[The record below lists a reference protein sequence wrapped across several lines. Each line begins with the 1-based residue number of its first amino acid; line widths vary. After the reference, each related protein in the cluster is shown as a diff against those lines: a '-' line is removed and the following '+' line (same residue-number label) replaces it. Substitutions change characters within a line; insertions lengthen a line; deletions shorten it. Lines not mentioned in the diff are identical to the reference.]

1 MIKDTQDGRSMLEM
15 LGVLSIVGVLT
26 VGGFGL
32 VNKVS
37 NSNQANNVIDEIS
50 GLASKVRIVARD
62 YYSCFSDDKNETET
76 ETETEN
82 VEACGSFMSYISKA
96 KAYPDT
102 LECEGEEC
110 SEFLGSAD
118 VTYTVSSATYPEL
131 FSITV
136 NNLTDEMCM
145 NLVTANWGSAST
157 TGFMGIDGTDGG
169 RNFSAC
175 NGNNDSGSLTL
186 RFR

>member
-1 MIKDTQDGRSMLEM
+1 MIKDTQNGRSMLEM

-37 NSNQANNVIDEIS
+37 NSNQANNVIDEVS
-50 GLASKVRIVARD
+50 SLASKVRIVARD
-62 YYSCFSDDKNETET
+62 YYSCYSDDKNEED
-76 ETETEN
+76 N
-82 VEACGSFMSYISKA
+82 IGACGSLMSYITKA

-102 LECEGEEC
+102 LECDDEDCGEL
-110 SEFLGSAD
+110 LGSAD
-118 VTYTVSSATYPEL
+118 VTYTVSAAAYPKL

-136 NNLTDEMCM
+136 SNLTDEMCM
-145 NLVTANWGSAST
+145 NMVTANWGSEST
-157 TGFMGIDGTDGG
+157 TGFMGIAGVGND

-175 NGNNDSGSLTL
+175 NGNNNSGSLTL
-186 RFR
+186 EFR

>member
-1 MIKDTQDGRSMLEM
+1 MIKDTQNGRSMLEM

-62 YYSCFSDDKNETET
+62 YYSCFSDDKNETE
-76 ETETEN
+76 N
-82 VEACGSFMSYISKA
+82 VEACGNFMGYVAKA

-102 LECEGEEC
+102 LECEGAEGEC
-110 SEFLGSAD
+110 SDFLGSAD

-136 NNLTDEMCM
+136 SNLTDEMCM